1 MSRWIRFVGI
11 VGLVLIAFGLIGTIA
26 LGGEIFAWKTAA
38 TVLGLHFVLG
48 IVGIIVWFALY
59 GIRHLGEAGS
69 VLTGRQ
75 ARFGLNAIGYLVVF
89 VGLVTAANWFAT
101 RHNKRWDL
109 TEEGVYSLSEPSKR
123 IVGMLKKPLKI
134 VGFKVGE
141 WESLH
146 DLLELYQGQ
155 NGAMV
160 TTELIDPRS
169 KPHLVE
175 RYDMKPGNLVYL
187 SYGEGDAAAVSRVNE
202 MTEEAI
208 SNAVL
213 KLVRGEGRKIY
224 YIEGHGE
231 PGLKSSDE
239 KGIDQFVSAI
249 RDQQIAVESL
259 VVSTKD
265 KVPADAAA
273 VVLAAPKKALLPQ
286 ERSALIEYAK
296 AGGRLVM
303 FTDPRGSEDVRAIAR
318 EFGIEVG
325 NDVVLDQVQQLFSG
339 PALAVQFAV
348 QDYGKHPITQN
359 FGQESV
365 TVVQLASSV
374 RAIPGSEQASQITE
388 LVKSSPNSFAMKKT
402 ELIFDESTP
411 RAERYADDLG
421 GPVSLAV
428 AYEKKIEKTEG
439 QAETTTASSAEPK
452 VETVS
457 RVVVVGDSDVITN
470 AAFNLY
476 SNRDFG
482 LNIVNWATGEEGGVT
497 IKPRALKTA
506 SQPLQASVFKT
517 IFVTSFIIPEL
528 VLLLGL
534 SVWFA
539 RREVSLA

>member
-1 MSRWIRFVGI
+1 MGRWSRFLGI
-11 VGLVLIAFGLIGTIA
+11 VGLVLIAFGLMVVVA
-26 LGGEIFAWKTAA
+26 LGLEIFAWPVAA
-38 TVLGLHFVLG
+38 TVLGIHFFLG
-48 IVGIIVWFALY
+48 VVSVVVWFALY
-59 GIRHLGEAGS
+59 GVTHLGEAGS

-89 VGLVTAANWFAT
+89 VGLVSAANWFVT
-101 RHNKRWDL
+101 RYNKRWDL

-123 IVGMLKKPLKI
+123 IVGMVSKPLKI

-141 WESLH
+141 WQSLQ
-146 DLLELYQGQ
+146 DILELYQAQ
-155 NGAMV
+155 NSAMV

-187 SYGEGDAAAVSRVNE
+187 SYGAGDAAAVSRVNE

-224 YIEGHGE
+224 YVEGHGE

-239 KGIDQFVSAI
+239 QGTDQFVSAI

-259 VVSTKD
+259 VVSTKE

-273 VVLAAPKKALLPQ
+273 VVLAAPKKPLLPQ

-296 AGGRLVM
+296 AGGRLIL

-348 QDYGKHPITQN
+348 QNYGQHPITKN

-374 RAIPGSEQASQITE
+374 RAIPGSDQASQITE
-388 LVKSSPNSFAMKKT
+388 LVKSSPRSFAMKKT
-402 ELIFDESTP
+402 ELIFDEQQP
-411 RAERYADDLG
+411 RAERYADDLT

-428 AYEKKIEKTEG
+428 AYEKKIEKTDN
-439 QAETTTASSAEPK
+439 QPAASASPSGEAN

-457 RVVVVGDSDVITN
+457 RVVVVGDSDLITN

-482 LNIVNWATGEEGGVT
+482 LNIVNWAAGEEGGVS
-497 IKPRALKTA
+497 IKPRALKVA